1 MASSYTTNFGIEE
14 IATGEQSG
22 TWGTTSNY
30 NIDILDRI
38 ASYKSVALSNAS
50 TATLTVRA
58 ASPSSGASNVQN
70 GMYRVIKFT
79 GTLGQNC
86 TITIAPATTT
96 AYFHIQNA
104 TSGGYSILMSQG
116 NGTVKT
122 TVPNGYA
129 KTMYCDGSDE
139 VISLSDIYALGT
151 LTASGNTL
159 KPITTNDTI
168 TIQGNGTGNVLLDA
182 DIILLGNGSEVG
194 AISSNGAYDL
204 LLETNSG
211 TNSSVIKIID
221 AANGAIQLTPNG
233 TGEVVVGSGAASGKI
248 TTNGAHDLE
257 LDTNAGTNSG
267 SIKIV
272 DAANGIIELAP
283 NGTGTVTVK
292 GNTNPGTVVFNCES
306 NSHGQTVKS
315 QPHSAQVTNTL
326 TLPPGGNQEIVGTT
340 AIQTLVSK
348 RLTDYA
354 ETVYAN
360 GSKTAAFDLNLDNGN
375 VQSFTVGSGTF
386 NVGITNST
394 SSHSNSITLLITNGG
409 AGSITFKAGAN
420 GGGGNSAKYAG
431 GSAPTFTS
439 SGLDVITLTTFD
451 GGTNYYGFAAGL
463 AMA

>member
-58 ASPSSGASNVQN
+58 ASPNSGASNVQN

-182 DIILLGNGSEVG
+182 DIILLGNGSEV
-194 AISSNGAYDL
+194 
-204 LLETNSG
+204 
-211 TNSSVIKIID
+211 
-221 AANGAIQLTPNG
+221 
-233 TGEVVVGSGAASGKI
+233 
-248 TTNGAHDLE
+248 
-257 LDTNAGTNSG
+257 
-267 SIKIV
+267 
-272 DAANGIIELAP
+272 
-283 NGTGTVTVK
+283 
-292 GNTNPGTVVFNCES
+292 
-306 NSHGQTVKS
+306 
-315 QPHSAQVTNTL
+315 
-326 TLPPGGNQEIVGTT
+326 
-340 AIQTLVSK
+340 
-348 RLTDYA
+348 
-354 ETVYAN
+354 
-360 GSKTAAFDLNLDNGN
+360 AF
-375 VQSFTVGSGTF
+375 
-386 NVGITNST
+386 
-394 SSHSNSITLLITNGG
+394 
-409 AGSITFKAGAN
+409 
-420 GGGGNSAKYAG
+420 
-431 GSAPTFTS
+431 
-439 SGLDVITLTTFD
+439 
-451 GGTNYYGFAAGL
+451 
-463 AMA
+463 